1 MKLDVISAVNVRCD
15 TIICTCI
22 FIRVIGRYNNIIK
35 QLASHHIIQPGL
47 RAAAVTASRVDSWL
61 PALLLWLST
70 TTVTDAGGAKESV
83 CAAAVLG
90 G

>member
-1 MKLDVISAVNVRCD
+1 MNLDVISAVNVRCD

-22 FIRVIGRYNNIIK
+22 LFGLLVGNNIIK
-35 QLASHHIIQPGL
+35 QLTSHHIIQPGL